1 MKYLAILAL
10 AAMAIGL
17 GACAKHDTQTAETSH
32 TAATSSTY
40 AK

>member
-10 AAMAIGL
+10 AAMAVSL
-17 GACAKHDTQTAETSH
+17 GACAKHEPQPAATTH
-32 TAATSSTY
+32 TATTSTY